1 MVLYK
6 LFNELKRNNIK
17 TICTKIKNRIIN
29 IYYLYEIDLD
39 TFNNNCFEDKDYEF
53 ISITEEILS
62 KLEKDKMIPTSKI
75 KILRD
80 RVENMNEILD
90 YVVLNKKEQIMGHFS
105 IALEN
110 SLKNPYINK
119 YLKFSKET
127 TYFFDSYTIEK
138 YRRKGVQKFALI
150 QKIKISKN
158 LGYKKSIILTF
169 SSNFPAQKAFESVG
183 MIKKSKIYELR
194 ILGKKMYERKI

>member
-1 MVLYK
+1 
-6 LFNELKRNNIK
+6 
-17 TICTKIKNRIIN
+17 
-29 IYYLYEIDLD
+29 
-39 TFNNNCFEDKDYEF
+39 
-53 ISITEEILS
+53 
-62 KLEKDKMIPTSKI
+62 MIPISKI